1 MILGHLSHKG
11 CVVLLSGDNAHLTEP
26 TLIRRKQMNDKELA
40 ATLRTAAQSVDNIAL
55 KMLLQMAAD
64 RIEGESK

>member
-1 MILGHLSHKG
+1 M
-11 CVVLLSGDNAHLTEP
+11 LLSGDNAHLTEP
-26 TLIRRKQMNDKELA
+26 TLIRRKQMNDTELA

-55 KMLLQMAAD
+55 KVLLEMAAD

>member
-1 MILGHLSHKG
+1 
-11 CVVLLSGDNAHLTEP
+11 
-26 TLIRRKQMNDKELA
+26 MNDKELA